1 MTAALG
7 GAGARAH
14 DPWPVD
20 VAEGAGAGGW
30 SNRAHGG
37 IAYLDEYGRN
47 SAAQAAMFAFVSART
62 RNGRITGINILRV
75 HEDAFAAFLA
85 AWTDWLGRQRR
96 VLDALNESAPAAA

>member
-1 MTAALG
+1 
-7 GAGARAH
+7 
-14 DPWPVD
+14 
-20 VAEGAGAGGW
+20 
-30 SNRAHGG
+30 
-37 IAYLDEYGRN
+37 
-47 SAAQAAMFAFVSART
+47 MFAFVSART